1 VIPIGLTG
9 GIGSGKSTVSSMM
22 AAFGAVVIDADKIAR
37 ELQAPDTPVFG
48 AMVDRFGPEIVA
60 DDGTLD
66 RPKIAA
72 IVFSDSREL
81 QALNAIVHPAINVEI
96 EHRLAE
102 LESSDK
108 VVVLDI
114 PLLAEGQGRYST
126 AGVVVVDIDED
137 VAVRRLVEYRGF
149 AEEDAR
155 ARMASQ
161 ASREQRRAIADRII
175 NNSGSLASL
184 EVQVEDVYQWAQ
196 QLREPEH
203 S

>member
-22 AAFGAVVIDADKIAR
+22 AALGAVVIDADKIAR
-37 ELQAPDTPVFG
+37 ELQAPGTPVFD

-66 RPKIAA
+66 RPKIAS

-81 QALNAIVHPAINVEI
+81 QSLNAIVHPAINVEI
-96 EHRLAE
+96 EQRLAA

-114 PLLAEGQGRYST
+114 PLLAEGQGRYPT
-126 AGVVVVDIDED
+126 IGVVVVDIDEA

-149 AEEDAR
+149 TEEDAR

-175 NNSGSLASL
+175 DNSGSLASL

>member
-1 VIPIGLTG
+1 MIPIGLTG

-22 AAFGAVVIDADKIAR
+22 AALGAVVIDADKIAR
-37 ELQAPDTPVFG
+37 ELQAPGTPVFD
-48 AMVDRFGPEIVA
+48 AMVARFGPEIVA
-60 DDGTLD
+60 ADGTLD
-66 RPKIAA
+66 RPRIAA

-81 QALNAIVHPAINVEI
+81 QSLNAIVHPAINVEI

-114 PLLAEGQGRYST
+114 PLLAEGQGRYPT
-126 AGVVVVDIDED
+126 IGVVVVDIDEA
-137 VAVRRLVEYRGF
+137 VAVHRLVEYRGF
-149 AEEDAR
+149 TEEDAR

-161 ASREQRRAIADRII
+161 ASREQRRAIADRVID
-175 NNSGSLASL
+175 NSGSLASL
-184 EVQVEDVYQWAQ
+184 EVQVEDVFQWAQ